1 MMASEGINAIAD
13 WVKVSLGSLG
23 TGFQL
28 TSGVEELEFS
38 YIWVPMPKIKKE
50 QEETE
55 ESEEEDF
62 EFVELVEEDE
72 NKEGWGLPQGVR
84 IKLTL
89 HDPTAEE
96 QEVTFT
102 TTVAFR
108 GPTTRRTGKELDGPR
123 GLSL

>member
-1 MMASEGINAIAD
+1 MNKLKDLEDDGFN
-13 WVKVSLGSLG
+13 VKY
-23 TGFQL
+23 T
-28 TSGVEELEFS
+28 GVEELEFS

-108 GPTTRRTGKELDGPR
+108 GPTTPYDEHKIGATGELE
-123 GLSL
+123 